1 MSQFVRQQ
9 QYMIRLQS
17 EKAHMHDFEDEFQI
31 EVMSQFV
38 RHQQQDA
45 IRLQSENVDRNVS
58 RSSILVCPLSMSSPL
73 NFGLRKTERGTVLCM
88 VHL

>member
-1 MSQFVRQQ
+1 MHEFLFQKEIMSQFVRQQ
-9 QYMIRLQS
+9 QDVIKLQS
-17 EKAHMHDFEDEFQI
+17 EKKQEKAHMHDEFYFQI

-58 RSSILVCPLSMSSPL
+58 RSSILVL
-73 NFGLRKTERGTVLCM
+73 
-88 VHL
+88 